1 MMPSA
6 ELSSQVSL
14 SQDNNHSHSVI
25 EYQIVGAFIFS
36 GSGFIYTPI
45 VLTLLILLSCVYRAY
60 KSTLQRLT
68 LYHILIVLLCECVFA
83 LQMEINFEA
92 PRWICTSVSYLLLYF
107 RFSWYI
113 YTTAV
118 TNFSFIVTLHMLKT
132 GHLKIWK
139 GSKLAECICLV
150 MAIALPMACIWVP
163 IHDQSYL
170 NLSCDDHESSRW
182 YKDAIILNILIL
194 VMCIEV
200 VTVYAIFSGLFCYL
214 RWRLKN
220 RKLSTLLKHLLYLT
234 GINTA
239 IMSFITMAA
248 VYFIYRYNRPPSE
261 ALSVTAVAIIC
272 AGEPFL
278 FFVSA
283 SFQSFLS
290 IRRQNHSIRSCI
302 CCKKA
307 SDHERLRIDVTNKHD
322 QTNPTSIPIN
332 QPSHTYFSVPYTGAF
347 TQVSLG
353 EHNAE
358 NNEGTP
364 LIMHI

>member
-14 SQDNNHSHSVI
+14 SQDNNHNHSVL
-25 EYQIVGAFIFS
+25 EYERVGAFIL
-36 GSGFIYTPI
+36 GVSGFIYTPI

-60 KSTLQRLT
+60 KTTLQRLT
-68 LYHILIVLLCECVFA
+68 LYHVLIVLFCECTFA
-83 LQMEINFEA
+83 MRIEINFEA
-92 PRWICTSVSYLLLYF
+92 PRWICTSVSYFFLYF
-107 RFSWYI
+107 HFSWYI

-118 TNFSFIVTLHMLKT
+118 TNFSFIVTLHLLKT

-150 MAIALPMACIWVP
+150 MAIALPMAYISAP

-170 NLSCDDHESSRW
+170 NLSCDNRESVRW
-182 YKDAIILNILIL
+182 YKDSVILNILTL

-200 VTVYAIFSGLFCYL
+200 VTVSAVFSGLFCYL

-234 GINTA
+234 GINTV
-239 IMSFITMAA
+239 IMIFTMMAA

-261 ALSVTAVAIIC
+261 TLSVVAFSIIC
-272 AGEPFL
+272 AREPFL
-278 FFVSA
+278 FFVSTT
-283 SFQSFLS
+283 FQSFLS

-302 CCKKA
+302 CCKK
-307 SDHERLRIDVTNKHD
+307 DHERLHMDVTNKHD